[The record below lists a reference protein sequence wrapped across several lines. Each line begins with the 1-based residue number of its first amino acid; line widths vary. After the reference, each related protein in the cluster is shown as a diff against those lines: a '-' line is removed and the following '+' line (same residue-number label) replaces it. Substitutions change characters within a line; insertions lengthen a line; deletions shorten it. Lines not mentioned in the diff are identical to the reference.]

1 MKLVMKTHDL
11 KKNNNE
17 GPKIL
22 GKRFFLLLLKC
33 SSLYS
38 NKKKRFKVILLKL
51 CLFPGIYFP
60 ENHFPNFSV
69 FV

>member
-17 GPKIL
+17 GAKSL

-38 NKKKRFKVILLKL
+38 NKKKSSK
-51 CLFPGIYFP
+51 
-60 ENHFPNFSV
+60 
-69 FV
+69 